1 MRVFRSIIEYRE
13 VNKPVVTIGTF
24 DGVHLGHK
32 QVLNQLK
39 SVARQLKKETLV
51 ITFWPH
57 PRQVLSKEN
66 DRPRLLN
73 TLDIKIKLFRELG
86 IDNLLIIPF
95 DKEFSSQKPEQ
106 FIEQL
111 IVSHIKASAVVIGYD
126 HRFGKNRS
134 GSFLFLKEKAAEFN
148 YQVFEISAFQVG
160 GLSVSSTKIR
170 SALKEGKIQKANEY
184 LGYAYSVEGIVV
196 RGIKLG
202 AKLKFPTANIQ
213 LSNEDILLPKDGVY
227 VVEVI
232 LKDGRYF
239 GMLNNGINP
248 SIEGKGRSV
257 EVYIFDFEE
266 DIYNQHIQ
274 IAFHKRLR
282 DELYFSNLNDLRSQM
297 QQDKKDA
304 LKFIGQMM
312 KS

>member
-1 MRVFRSIIEYRE
+1 MFRSIIEYRE

-73 TLDIKIKLFRELG
+73 TLDMKIKLFRELG

-274 IAFHKRLR
+274 IAFHK
-282 DELYFSNLNDLRSQM
+282 
-297 QQDKKDA
+297 
-304 LKFIGQMM
+304 
-312 KS
+312 

>member
-1 MRVFRSIIEYRE
+1 MFRSIIEYRE